1 MTVRKDHVEKSLSEQ
16 LMAELVRAATPPVE
30 EPTRPRRV
38 SEEDVEDE
46 S

>member
-1 MTVRKDHVEKSLSEQ
+1 MRKKPTRKDPFEP
-16 LMAELVRAATPPVE
+16 LMAELVRVATPPVE